1 MKQCIHI
8 KGLSITCHVGVP
20 DEELAVAQ
28 TLLLHLELEPRADW
42 LELDDQ
48 IERTID
54 YAAVVREIE
63 TMAQGRRRRLIETL
77 ATDIGTTLLAQYPLR
92 RVRVMIEKFILPQ
105 TQAVA
110 VEWERCQSSSK
121 SF

>member
-8 KGLSITCHVGVP
+8 KGLRVTCHVGVP

-28 TLLLHLELEPRADW
+28 QLLLHLELEPIADW
-42 LELDDQ
+42 RELDDQ

-54 YAAVVREIE
+54 YAAVVAEIE
-63 TMAQGRRRRLIETL
+63 EIATARPRRLIETL
-77 ATDIGTTLLAQYPLR
+77 ATDIGTTLLGHHPLR

-110 VEWERCQSSSK
+110 VEWESSLPPH
-121 SF
+121 